1 MLAVIHL
8 TREATMAANKAYAT
22 SDRPTRLAAVL
33 ACAVI
38 ISGTVLGLSGMDLVL
53 PAVPSLPDVFD
64 TSVATAQLVLALY
77 VAGSAIGLLAFGSLA
92 AHIGRRRL
100 FILSLVL
107 FAVSSA
113 ISALSTSI
121 EVLNITR
128 FLQGAAASGP
138 AVLAP
143 GLIRNL
149 FSELGA
155 IRAIAAMGSIESLTP
170 GLAPILGAWL
180 FSAYGWEASF
190 TVTAALTGLLV
201 LIILMRPSLLPSIG
215 TKQAGSGGSY
225 GRLLKNPTYLRYALG
240 HALVL
245 GGLLTFVFSAPA
257 VIVQTMDGT
266 IDDFIIMQVVGVT
279 TFIIS
284 ANVAGHLVAR
294 FGVERVIMAGA
305 VISVTGTIALLTYS
319 LFGQNDPTHLKY
331 LFWLLNV
338 GLGVRGGPGFV
349 RALSAA
355 EGDDDRASA
364 LLIFFVTM
372 IASGCTAL
380 VAPFIT
386 TGLWTLTL
394 AVFFIVLPSLLLM
407 LFIAPYEPPAEEPAE
422 QN

>member
-1 MLAVIHL
+1 
-8 TREATMAANKAYAT
+8 MAPDKAYAT
-22 SDRPTRLAAVL
+22 SQRPTRFAAVL

-53 PAVPSLPDVFD
+53 PAIPSLPDVFN
-64 TSVATAQLVLALY
+64 TSIASSQLVLATY
-77 VAGSAIGLLAFGSLA
+77 VAGSAIGLLMFGSLA
-92 AHIGRRRL
+92 AFVGRRKL
-100 FILSLVL
+100 FIISLVL
-107 FAVSSA
+107 FAASSA
-113 ISALSTSI
+113 AATLSTNI
-121 EVLNITR
+121 DVLNVTR
-128 FLQGAAASGP
+128 FLQGISASGP

-170 GLAPILGAWL
+170 GLAPILGAFL
-180 FSAYGWEASF
+180 FRHYGWEASF
-190 TVTAALTGLLV
+190 LLTAALTGMLV
-201 LIILMRPSLLPSIG
+201 LIILARPSLLPSIG
-215 TKQAGSGGSY
+215 TKQAGEGGSY
-225 GRLLKNPTYLRYALG
+225 GKLLKNAKYLRYALG
-240 HALVL
+240 HASVL

-257 VIVQTMDGT
+257 VIVETMGGT

-279 TFIIS
+279 TFIVAS
-284 ANVAGHLVAR
+284 NSAGHLVAR

-305 VISVTGTIALLTYS
+305 IVSVVGTLALMAYAFLGS
-319 LFGQNDPTHLKY
+319 NNPEHLRY

-338 GLGVRGGPGFV
+338 GLGLRGGPGFV

-355 EGDDDRASA
+355 KGDDDRASA

-372 IASGCTAL
+372 LASGCTAL

-386 TGLWTLTL
+386 MGLSASTV

-407 LFIAPYEPPAEEPAE
+407 LFIAPFEPADAE
-422 QN
+422 PSTET

>member
-1 MLAVIHL
+1 M
-8 TREATMAANKAYAT
+8 TQEKAYAT
-22 SDRPTRLAAVL
+22 SSRPTRLTALL
-33 ACAVI
+33 ACIVI

-64 TSVATAQLVLALY
+64 TSIPASQLVLALY
-77 VAGSAIGLLAFGSLA
+77 VAGSAVGLLTFGSLA
-92 AHIGRRRL
+92 AFIGRRRL

-107 FAVSSA
+107 FAIFSA
-113 ISALSTSI
+113 VGALATSI

-180 FSAYGWEASF
+180 FSYYGWEASF
-190 TVTAALTGLLV
+190 TLTAALTSV
-201 LIILMRPSLLPSIG
+201 LIIVIVVRPGLLPSIG
-215 TKQAGSGGSY
+215 TKQVDSAGSY
-225 GRLLKNPTYLRYALG
+225 KKLLGNAKYLRYSLG

-257 VIVQTMDGT
+257 VIVQTMGGT
-266 IDDFIIMQVVGVT
+266 IDDFILMQIVGVSV
-279 TFIIS
+279 FIVS
-284 ANVAGHLVAR
+284 ANIAGHLVAR
-294 FGVERVIMAGA
+294 FGVEPVIMAGTLVA
-305 VISVTGTIALLTYS
+305 VAGSSILLAYSVWGD
-319 LFGQNDPTHLKY
+319 NDPTKLKF
-331 LFWLLNV
+331 LFWILNA

-364 LLIFFVTM
+364 LLIFFVTL

-386 TGLWTLTL
+386 VGLWTLTL
-394 AVFFIVLPSLLLM
+394 AVFAIVLPCLLLM
-407 LFIAPYEPPAEEPAE
+407 VFIDPFEPPAQTEPKQE
-422 QN
+422 